1 MVGII
6 VDSSSLALGALV
18 GTLLSKYLSRNF
30 VRQMNQVF
38 GICAM
43 GMGINSIILVENLPA
58 VVLAVVLGTVIGLML
73 HLGEKLHMI
82 GEKMESIITH
92 GSGTFRSSGEAERE
106 AYLALLVTAIVL
118 FCANGTGIYGSLDA
132 GMTGNLTILLAKAV
146 LDFFT
151 AIAFACTLGSVLAV
165 VAVPQFCVFTVL
177 FLLAK
182 LIFPLT
188 TPSMIADFKSV
199 GGFLLIATGC
209 RIAKME
215 DFPIAD
221 MIPAMLLVMPI
232 SWMWTSY
239 IVPLM

>member
-132 GMTGNLTILLAKAV
+132 GMTGNLTILLAK
-146 LDFFT
+146 
-151 AIAFACTLGSVLAV
+151 
-165 VAVPQFCVFTVL
+165 
-177 FLLAK
+177 

>member
-1 MVGII
+1 
-6 VDSSSLALGALV
+6 
-18 GTLLSKYLSRNF
+18 
-30 VRQMNQVF
+30 
-38 GICAM
+38 
-43 GMGINSIILVENLPA
+43 
-58 VVLAVVLGTVIGLML
+58 
-73 HLGEKLHMI
+73 
-82 GEKMESIITH
+82 
-92 GSGTFRSSGEAERE
+92 
-106 AYLALLVTAIVL
+106 
-118 FCANGTGIYGSLDA
+118 
-132 GMTGNLTILLAKAV
+132 MTGNLTILLAKAV

-151 AIAFACTLGSVLAV
+151 AIAFACTLGPVLAV

-199 GGFLLIATGC
+199 GGFLLLATGC